1 MGREHSYTITLDNNN
16 SEKEAI
22 QFLID
27 SDKNFINPDKE
38 SRKLIMELLDI
49 EKRFSRAF
57 DLVLIPGHTNIE
69 KIIELNKTSEV
80 ILTSLNK
87 KYPVYLESEGHK
99 VKLNV
104 KSTYK
109 GLFELTQAILEPDE
123 KLIAGRTYQLKIDK
137 LDEFESS
144 LVSRWNSELGK
155 DEPITWKVDGG
166 TDTETPELLNI
177 PELVDKRTIHY
188 GCGPAIYADFKIQ
201 AKDESELLVK
211 TELVDLES
219 GESTTYFLNFD
230 DTDTLSVGHGMCS
243 GAFDYKENGKYKV
256 RFSLMDICGNE
267 NEKWTAWIEFD
278 SPFEGY

>member
-1 MGREHSYTITLDNNN
+1 MRILLIILITAFASGQVFADCSGDGLWVFPRTETIKQN
-16 SEKEAI
+16 SHI
-22 QFLID
+22 
-27 SDKNFINPDKE
+27 
-38 SRKLIMELLDI
+38 
-49 EKRFSRAF
+49 
-57 DLVLIPGHTNIE
+57 VLTGYFRSQ
-69 KIIELNKTSEV
+69 KII
-80 ILTSLNK
+80 TSLNK
-87 KYPVYLESEGHK
+87 KYPIYLESEGHR
-99 VKLNV
+99 VKLNI
-104 KSTYK
+104 KNTYK
-109 GLFELTQAILEPDE
+109 GMFELTQAILEPDE

-155 DEPITWKVDGG
+155 NEPITWKVDGG
-166 TDTETPELLNI
+166 TDTEIPKLLNQ

-201 AKDESELLVK
+201 TKDESEVLVK

-219 GESTTYFLNFD
+219 GESTIYFLSFA

-243 GAFDYKENGKYKV
+243 GAFDYKANDKYKV

-267 NEKWTAWIEFD
+267 NNEWTAWIEFD